1 MPLALTCPTCGSE
14 NTQRLSIMK
23 SQQTF
28 TGSAGQTALAA
39 HLRPPPRPWG
49 FVVGFVLGLGVL
61 GLSFAVSVSYRNP
74 LPIALALMVWI
85 GTGLWMRR
93 PYLQKYREW
102 ERYLDAHF
110 ICLRCGALFKPGRD
124 LIGVGALMKQCLSQ
138 ACARQIPRDA
148 RSCPFCGTK
157 QVPRL
162 AKA

>member
-1 MPLALTCPTCGSE
+1 MALDLTCRTCGSE

-39 HLRPPPRPWG
+39 HLRPPPRPWWLVAVFILG
-49 FVVGFVLGLGVL
+49 FGVFVLSV
-61 GLSFAVSVSYRNP
+61 AVSIWARNP
-74 LPIALALMVWI
+74 LLVVLAVATCI
-85 GTGLWMRR
+85 GTGLLTRR
-93 PYLQKYREW
+93 PYLRKYREW

-124 LIGVGALMKQCLSQ
+124 ILGAASSVKACLSPT
-138 ACARQIPRDA
+138 CTRQIPRDA
-148 RSCPFCGTK
+148 KSCPYCGTP